1 MNDYAIWKPEHDG
14 HAPPNWRDGMPWDCE
29 PFNKDGLMELTGSP
43 SWYESH
49 EYKIPAEALNSPND
63 DAEERMRDY
72 AIKTLLQEG
81 EDALKGLVRELR
93 EYPAEELAKHGI
105 TLAPEKDWATD
116 LFVDLLEAWDMPQ
129 AARRVRTGNASDDD
143 GAAIELL
150 HARVEQMMAELKEYV
165 VAFGA
170 PWAVQY
176 SRDFGLPEGHLHP
189 RHYDILERCGA
200 RLDDFVRAKL
210 EASK

>member
-1 MNDYAIWKPEHDG
+1 MTDYAIWKPEHDG
-14 HAPPNWRDGMPWDCE
+14 HAPPNWRKGMKWDSSKLTLFDERYSPKWRKDWNYYVE
-29 PFNKDGLMELTGSP
+29 P
-43 SWYESH
+43 
-49 EYKIPAEALNSPND
+49 EALNSPND
-63 DAEERMRDY
+63 DASDAKPTDPRKSVHEAL
-72 AIKTLLQEG
+72 AI
-81 EDALKGLVRELR
+81 LR
-93 EYPAEELAKHGI
+93 GYSPDELAKHGI